1 MIIMLA
7 LQMDVPLLLVV
18 PITLLPVMI
27 ILLAL
32 MTHVMKRQDVS
43 IALFLAMIKITVLL
57 IPAVS

>member
-7 LQMDVPLLLVV
+7 LQMDAHHLLVV

-27 ILLAL
+27 ILLVL
-32 MTHVMKRQDVS
+32 MTHVMKRPDVS
-43 IALFLAMIKITVLL
+43 IPLFLAMMEIIVLL

>member
-32 MTHVMKRQDVS
+32 MTHVMKRPDVS
-43 IALFLAMIKITVLL
+43 ISLFLAMMEITVLL